1 MDGRQGQMTRSLRRQ
16 LSQYLAISILLTACI
31 AGAFSFYFALGEAH
45 ELQDDVLRQT
55 ASLLQ
60 QQSVHERTQLMRT
73 AAESEELA
81 HVIVEPMGLQDG
93 LGVPASLPDGLYGQV
108 LKGTDYRILLST
120 QADGQ
125 RIVVAQSTAGRDAI
139 ARDSALRTLAPF
151 LLLIPILILLVS
163 SLVRKAMGPISDLA
177 QQIDDRPEDSLE
189 PLPPANL
196 PEEISPFVAAI
207 NRLMARTAQTLADQR
222 RFIADAAHEMRT
234 PLTAL
239 SLQAERLAQADMSA
253 VAQERLGTLRQGI
266 ARNRQ
271 LLDQMLSLARQQV
284 VVMPEKASAATS
296 IRDVCLTVL
305 EGQMALAD
313 ARQID
318 LGLIDEQDALVDVP
332 AQELMTIISN
342 LTDNAIRY
350 TPVGGQVDIA
360 IGTQGNDV
368 VVQVSDNGPG
378 IHPEERQRVFD
389 PFYRVL
395 GSGETGSGLGLAIVM
410 TAAKRIKADIE
421 LDYADTV
428 NRQGLRV
435 TLRLKLRA

>member
-16 LSQYLAISILLTACI
+16 LSQYLALSILLTACI

-60 QQSVHERTQLMRT
+60 QQNVHERTQLMRT

-81 HVIVEPMGLQDG
+81 HVIVEPMGLRNG
-93 LGVPASLPDGLYGQV
+93 LGVPVSLPDGFYGQV

-125 RIVVAQSTAGRDAI
+125 RIVVAQPTAGRDAI

-151 LLLIPILILLVS
+151 LVLIPILILLVS

-207 NRLMARTAQTLADQR
+207 NRLMARTAQSLADQR

-271 LLDQMLSLARQQV
+271 LLDQMLSLAKQQV
-284 VVMPEKASAATS
+284 QPMQASSSTS
-296 IRDVCLTVL
+296 LTSVREVCLIVL
-305 EGQMALAD
+305 EGLMPLAD
-313 ARQID
+313 ARRID
-318 LGLIDEQDALVDVP
+318 LGLTDENDAQVNVP
-332 AQELMTIISN
+332 EQELMIIISN

-350 TPVGGQVDIA
+350 TPVGGRIDIG
-360 IGTQGNDV
+360 IKSQDNDV
-368 VVQVSDNGPG
+368 MVQVSDNGPG
-378 IHPEERQRVFD
+378 IPPAERQRVFD

-410 TAAKRIKADIE
+410 TTAKRIGAQLH
-421 LDYADTV
+421 LDYTDAV
-428 NRQGLRV
+428 RKQGLQA
-435 TLRLKLRA
+435 TLRMRT